1 MYSVYTMPET
11 TDEEILKNGHGE
23 DFNTEDEEEED
34 NEHNS
39 NGVAAEANG
48 WCARQSNVDGNRVI
62 LVGRIDPMEHVEP
75 VYGTDEDI
83 EGDNDDDDDDNDD
96 GGDSPAIDRDGCGSD
111 CSHGR
116 SEEIAAESDG
126 SVLDAWAG
134 GSDVAGGVA
143 AEDPL
148 PPLLP
153 PPLPLPLLYPVQS
166 PPVLPDEAALFSRQA
181 TAFCGSSFLQERFSA
196 LIGPETS
203 RHAGDPRPPAVA
215 LGPWGGLAVP
225 LSAGAALPPRPSR
238 TAPPVPAAVPPHRF
252 STPPAPESA
261 PGTFSLEN
269 LLRGGG
275 GGGDDRPYCCPVCQ
289 QRFAR
294 YSHYA
299 RHLYFAHENEGK
311 HVRPPSS
318 GIHPEVSLVTRD
330 APLPVNSEVPGG
342 SQEGP
347 TNATF
352 VYGDT
357 LIFRGAPKIP
367 NAPSPRV
374 LSPASGMPLPPH
386 SRPGGLGNGSGARTY
401 DCPVCEKTFPDR
413 ESRARHAQEHEQFH
427 CDVCGRG
434 FRDEVERDHH
444 ASMYAGKP
452 AHKCD
457 ACGKCFHLTHS
468 FARHMRT
475 HTGEQPF
482 ACDVCGKRFN
492 DSGNMAKHMRT
503 HTGDLPYPCPQC
515 PRRFSDRANRAK
527 HARTHHGDDRPFP
540 CMECGRTFANGSNLA
555 RHLKAAHRHRPPV
568 PALPSH
574 FIPGALLLP
583 PLPPLSP
590 PPHHHL
596 LAEGVDAGHPGTGR
610 NGGVVC

>member
-39 NGVAAEANG
+39 NGIAAEANG
-48 WCARQSNVDGNRVI
+48 WCARQGNVDGNRVI

-83 EGDNDDDDDDNDD
+83 EGDNDDDDEDNDD
-96 GGDSPAIDRDGCGSD
+96 GGDSPAVDRDGCGSD

-126 SVLDAWAG
+126 SVLDAW
-134 GSDVAGGVA
+134 
-143 AEDPL
+143 
-148 PPLLP
+148 
-153 PPLPLPLLYPVQS
+153 
-166 PPVLPDEAALFSRQA
+166 
-181 TAFCGSSFLQERFSA
+181 
-196 LIGPETS
+196 
-203 RHAGDPRPPAVA
+203 
-215 LGPWGGLAVP
+215 
-225 LSAGAALPPRPSR
+225 
-238 TAPPVPAAVPPHRF
+238 
-252 STPPAPESA
+252 
-261 PGTFSLEN
+261 
-269 LLRGGG
+269 
-275 GGGDDRPYCCPVCQ
+275 
-289 QRFAR
+289 
-294 YSHYA
+294 
-299 RHLYFAHENEGK
+299 
-311 HVRPPSS
+311 S

-342 SQEGP
+342 PQEGP

-367 NAPSPRV
+367 NVPSPRV
-374 LSPASGMPLPPH
+374 LSPASGMPLLPH

-515 PRRFSDRANRAK
+515 PRR
-527 HARTHHGDDRPFP
+527 
-540 CMECGRTFANGSNLA
+540 
-555 RHLKAAHRHRPPV
+555 
-568 PALPSH
+568 
-574 FIPGALLLP
+574 
-583 PLPPLSP
+583 
-590 PPHHHL
+590 
-596 LAEGVDAGHPGTGR
+596 
-610 NGGVVC
+610 